1 MRETLLRR
9 PVSAGER
16 FADAV
21 RMLGLLSLVVAF
33 AGWGVTEMT
42 AMSLSVAALAIPR
55 GLGVR
60 PALDASFGL
69 ALLVAAWSIVLG
81 LYSSWTNWDLV
92 VHTVSNGLIAAM
104 GMVLLVRLGLVPGH
118 LDLRHPRVS
127 LALLT
132 TLLGVT
138 FGVIWEFTEWAG
150 NRFLDSTI
158 FVTYTDTLGD
168 IAAGGLG
175 SLAAGCVM
183 TFLMARRPPERRTQP
198 AVSIPNGGWGAR
210 HHYSGD

>member
-1 MRETLLRR
+1 METLLRR
-9 PVSAGER
+9 PINAGER

-21 RMLGLLSLVVAF
+21 RLLGLLSLVAAF

-42 AMSLSVAALAIPR
+42 AMSLSVAALVIPR
-55 GLGVR
+55 CLGVR

-81 LYSSWTNWDLV
+81 LYGSWTNWDLV

-104 GMVLLVRLGLVPGH
+104 GMVLLVRLGLVPGP
-118 LDLRHPRVS
+118 LSLRYPRVS
-127 LALLT
+127 LAMLT

-175 SLAAGCVM
+175 SLAVGCVM
-183 TFLMARRPPERRTQP
+183 TLVMARPVGTSEIDGIGRPTRQSTEALQS
-198 AVSIPNGGWGAR
+198 AA
-210 HHYSGD
+210 